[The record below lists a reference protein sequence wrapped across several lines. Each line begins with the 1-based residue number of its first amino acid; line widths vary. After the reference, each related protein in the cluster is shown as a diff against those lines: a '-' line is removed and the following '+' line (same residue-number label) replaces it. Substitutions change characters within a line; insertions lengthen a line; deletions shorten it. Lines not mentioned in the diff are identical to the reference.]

1 MAKDPSEP
9 SKGGY
14 KISGGPV
21 TSSSLSRRKDDKRD
35 ELTELPSHYGKPVLV
50 AIARNPRTLFVCWS
64 VNWPAAFDNG
74 LPADRCAHVRL
85 RQRGNEKTVAV
96 EPMSGGCAIEDLEPG
111 ETYSVELGY
120 YAPPDTW
127 NSVVIGNEVMMPFA
141 SEAGDEF
148 VDVATIPFHL
158 TFQRMLNAF
167 RGAESSDLAQRLAE
181 FQKRAGT
188 TKLTREESEILRA
201 LDLSPE
207 DLQKTAA
214 ARESLEKSQRLS
226 ARAPFGGASPSEGFG
241 GASWSGS

>member
-1 MAKDPSEP
+1 MAKDPSQP
-9 SKGGY
+9 SNGGY
-14 KISGGPV
+14 KISEAPV
-21 TSSSLSRRKDDKRD
+21 TSSSLSPRRDEARD
-35 ELTELPSHYGKPVLV
+35 ELTELPSHYGGPLLV
-50 AIARNPRTLFVCWS
+50 AIARDPRTLFLCWS
-64 VNWPAAFDNG
+64 VDWSAAFDNG

-85 RQRGNEKTVAV
+85 RQSGNERTVAV

-141 SEAGDEF
+141 SEGGDEL

-167 RGAESSDLAQRLAE
+167 HGAESGDLAQKLAE
-181 FQKRAGT
+181 FQERAGT
-188 TKLTREESEILRA
+188 KKLTGEEVEILRA

-214 ARESLEKSQRLS
+214 ARESLEKSQRLL
-226 ARAPFGGASPSEGFG
+226 ARPPFGGASPNEGFG
-241 GASWSGS
+241 GASWGGS